1 MAFFQSRSLWVQE
14 FAEGVAVVQ
23 FDPGTKAVRL
33 VPEVLDDLESAL
45 DLIERHATFRMI
57 VLRSLKP
64 NSFCQGPEPT
74 QWRTLDLA
82 RWVDRGQALW
92 KRLANSK
99 LATVAWIQGAC
110 LGAGLELALACR
122 RIYVADRSSTTL
134 GFTEPD
140 VGLLPSWGSLGQ
152 LVRRIGLENAFPL
165 VLAGRRLAPREAVT
179 LHLADRVVP
188 DADPP
193 YAHLIDEVALP
204 AARPSRGIRRFFFEG
219 TGWGRRVLY
228 HGIER
233 LHRRRLPD
241 ALPGPTAAFETMR
254 TFVERGDAAGP
265 VAARDALL
273 RLAQA
278 PALDNLIRFHELRE
292 RLHVRPAKS
301 EPRTIGVIGATPL
314 GLHLILESVRH
325 GDQVILRESDEAR
338 LGMAILQLVK
348 TVNHQLQTGQMK
360 SKDTQ
365 KVFSRIRSTI
375 TWKNYEEVDLAVD
388 TRGDNQERL
397 VELDAMVPKKAPIV
411 TTTLTGRLGTM
422 AARLSPGRALLGLH
436 VAEPIGPTAIAEIRH
451 ADSTSESH
459 VRQLR
464 DWAAGFGWAPIEVGD
479 QPGLFVSRL
488 WFPAWNEVVLL
499 LREGARPDRIDHALA
514 RFGFGQHFLQSLDDI
529 GLDRI
534 QEVATILEPEL
545 KPRIPIDRFWI
556 EVVERGWRGRSTR
569 KGFYRYRR
577 RGVRPNHLLINWL
590 HVEGGGER
598 MPALSVADQ
607 LRYFQ
612 DRIVLLMVNEAF
624 RCLEEGRIRNGDD
637 LDLAMMLTD
646 WAPHR
651 GGPIRYAEQ
660 VGLAKIIEGLRSQER
675 FGERYVP
682 CAALLER
689 AAGK

>member
-33 VPEVLDDLESAL
+33 VPEFLDDLESAL
-45 DLIERHATFRMI
+45 DLIERHPSFRMI

-74 QWRTLDLA
+74 QWRSMDLA
-82 RWVDRGQALW
+82 RWADRGQALW
-92 KRLANSK
+92 KRLANTK

-122 RIYVADRSSTTL
+122 RIYVADRTTTTL

-152 LVRRIGLENAFPL
+152 LVHRVGLENAFPL
-165 VLAGRRLAPREAVT
+165 ILAGRRLSPQDAVA
-179 LHLADRVVP
+179 LHLADRIVP

-193 YAHLIDEVALP
+193 YARLFDEVALP
-204 AARPSRGIRRFFFEG
+204 AARPSRGIRRLFFEG

-228 HGIER
+228 RGIER

-241 ALPGPTAAFETMR
+241 ALPGPSAAFETLR
-254 TFVERGDAAGP
+254 TFIERGDAAGQ

-278 PALDNLIRFHELRE
+278 AAFDNLIRFHELRE
-292 RLHVRPAKS
+292 RLQVRPAKS
-301 EPRTIGVIGATPL
+301 GSRTIGVIGATPL
-314 GLHLILESVRH
+314 GLHVILESVRH
-325 GDQVILRESDEAR
+325 GDQVILRESDETR

-360 SKDTQ
+360 SKETQ
-365 KVFSRIRSTI
+365 KVLNRIRSTI
-375 TWKNYEEVDLAVD
+375 TWKNFEELDLAVD
-388 TRGDNQERL
+388 MRGGSEERL
-397 VELDAMVPKKAPIV
+397 VELDAVVPKKAPIV
-411 TTTLTGRLGTM
+411 TTSLVGHLGDM
-422 AARLSPGRALLGLH
+422 AKRISPGRALLGLH
-436 VAEPIGPTAIAEIRH
+436 VAEPIGPTTVAEIRQSE
-451 ADSTSESH
+451 STSEPQ

-464 DWAAGFGWAPIEVGD
+464 EWAAGFGWAPIQVGD
-479 QPGLFVSRL
+479 QPGLLVSRL
-488 WFPAWNEVVLL
+488 WFPAWNEIVLL
-499 LREGARPDRIDHALA
+499 LREGARPDRIDQALA
-514 RFGFGQHFLQSLDDI
+514 RFGFGQHFLQSLDDV

-534 QEVATILEPEL
+534 QEIATILEPDL
-545 KPRIPIDRFWI
+545 KPRIPIDRFWT

-577 RGVRPNHLLINWL
+577 RGVRPNDLLVNWL

-598 MPALSVADQ
+598 MPAMSVADQ

-624 RCLEEGRIRNGDD
+624 RCLEEGRVRNGDD
-637 LDLAMMLTD
+637 LDLAMMLTE

-660 VGLAKIIEGLRSQER
+660 VGLAKIIEGLRSQQL
-675 FGERYVP
+675 FGERYEP
-682 CAALLER
+682 CATLLER
-689 AAGK
+689 ATGK